1 MTINGMIK
9 IETLV
14 VLVIVQEMETMQDD
28 QIYTDKLMQL

>member
-9 IETLV
+9 IESLV